1 MGESLSPKTSDT
13 LSTSISSRPRQQ
25 AKGQE
30 AEQKPH
36 RRALRAQGSKICSSS
51 TVRQDHSYSLTR
63 GQMQR
68 EKWGS
73 KRGGGTQEPGFT
85 EDTALPFPSGC
96 QGTSWEPE
104 DSLGT
109 GQHQARCTLPA
120 AAPEFMVHEVYGDP
134 ECHLPSTSCR
144 RPCFCS

>member
-25 AKGQE
+25 KDRNQS
-30 AEQKPH
+30 KSPH
-36 RRALRAQGSKICSSS
+36 RKALRAQGSKICSSS
-51 TVRQDHSYSLTR
+51 TVRQDHSYSQGAKCKGKSGVLS
-63 GQMQR
+63 G
-68 EKWGS
+68 
-73 KRGGGTQEPGFT
+73 GGGTQEPGFT

-120 AAPEFMVHEVYGDP
+120 AAPELMVHEVYGDRVP
-134 ECHLPSTSCR
+134 PAEHLLP
-144 RPCFCS
+144 

>member
-13 LSTSISSRPRQQ
+13 LSTSTSSRPRQQ

-73 KRGGGTQEPGFT
+73 KRGGAHKSQVLLRTQHCHSQVGAK
-85 EDTALPFPSGC
+85 ALPGNQKTPWG
-96 QGTSWEPE
+96 QGSTKLDALFQLQLQSSW
-104 DSLGT
+104 SMKSTGT
-109 GQHQARCTLPA
+109 
-120 AAPEFMVHEVYGDP
+120 

-144 RPCFCS
+144 RPCFGS